1 MPGKVPVIGLEQIGL
16 LLGRAGCRAGIALFR
31 HLGGADHEETPVE
44 PGQHEDHAVF
54 LVLQGI
60 GVDLDRLRHSEN
72 DVAAADQPQGP
83 GRRRDAAQGVDRGD
97 EGAGGIDD
105 EARIAPALSP
115 ALVELD
121 RIAVGERLD
130 RGHRAA
136 VENIGAAGARIE
148 EHGKHEAGVVGLA
161 VVIVQHGVEIFAAK
175 TWELCDLL
183 RLEAPAWRQPIA
195 DRQEVVKGK
204 TGMEQQGRAL
214 LPAIDRQQEAERL
227 DEMRRGLDQPSAL
240 DQGLAHER
248 KLELLEIAQAA
259 MDQLGRGRRG
269 GASIVALLGEHH
281 LQPAAGGVASNGS
294 AMNAA
299 ADDENVEALRDQLA
313 RRRRRG
319 ADRGCG

>member
-1 MPGKVPVIGLEQIGL
+1 M
-16 LLGRAGCRAGIALFR
+16 
-31 HLGGADHEETPVE
+31 
-44 PGQHEDHAVF
+44 
-54 LVLQGI
+54 
-60 GVDLDRLRHSEN
+60 
-72 DVAAADQPQGP
+72 AAADQPQGP
-83 GRRRDAAQGVDRGD
+83 GRRRDAAHGVDGGN
-97 EGAGGIDD
+97 EGARGIDD
-105 EARIAPALSP
+105 EARIDTALRP

-130 RGHRAA
+130 GGHRAA
-136 VENIGAAGARIE
+136 VQNIGAAGARIE
-148 EHGKHEAGVVGLA
+148 QHGKHEAGIVGLA

-175 TWELCDLL
+175 PWELCDLL
-183 RLEAPAWRQPIA
+183 RLEASAWRQPIA

-204 TGMEQQGRAL
+204 AGMQQQGRAL
-214 LPAIDRQQEAERL
+214 LPAIDRQEEAERL
-227 DEMRRGLDQPSAL
+227 DEMRRGLEQPRAL

-281 LQPAAGGVASNGS
+281 LQPAAGGVAGHGR
-294 AMNAA
+294 AVNAA